1 MDTVSHVLWGKGLF
15 GYRKYRWY
23 ALLFGAIPDLLSFGL
38 FFIFNLLIS
47 PSNLKLGKP
56 SIEDIPPW
64 VFSLYDFSHSIIISF
79 IFILIAYKINK
90 DFCFPMLAWPFH
102 IIIDFF
108 THSTKLCGDLFD
120 IFKAK
125 NPLY

>member
-1 MDTVSHVLWGKGLF
+1 MDTVSHALWGKGLF

-47 PSNLKLGKP
+47 PSNFKLGKP

-64 VFSLYDFSHSIIISF
+64 VFSLYDFSHSIIVAF
-79 IFILIAYKINK
+79 IFIIIVYKFYN
-90 DFCFPMLAWPFH
+90 L
-102 IIIDFF
+102 
-108 THSTKLCGDLFD
+108 SLF
-120 IFKAK
+120 
-125 NPLY
+125 